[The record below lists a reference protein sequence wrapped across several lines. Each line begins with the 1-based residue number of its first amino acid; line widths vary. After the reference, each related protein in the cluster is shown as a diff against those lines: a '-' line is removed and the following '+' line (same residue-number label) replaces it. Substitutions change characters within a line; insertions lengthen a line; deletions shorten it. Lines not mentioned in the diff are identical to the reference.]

1 MYFIA
6 EESPDAKVPEG
17 YSLCRVP
24 DIDLQ
29 CGGDID
35 LQIYDT
41 ANSSNRYDIQPWF
54 ACENGDDDKAA
65 SIAEKMLQDP
75 TKYMFWFSDINQCIY
90 KDIITTKL
98 GKNYGS
104 GSFFLG
110 KMISSDVPTK
120 VNTSIHTTKL

>member
-6 EESPDAKVPEG
+6 EETLDAKVPEG

-29 CGGDID
+29 CG
-35 LQIYDT
+35 
-41 ANSSNRYDIQPWF
+41 DIQPWF